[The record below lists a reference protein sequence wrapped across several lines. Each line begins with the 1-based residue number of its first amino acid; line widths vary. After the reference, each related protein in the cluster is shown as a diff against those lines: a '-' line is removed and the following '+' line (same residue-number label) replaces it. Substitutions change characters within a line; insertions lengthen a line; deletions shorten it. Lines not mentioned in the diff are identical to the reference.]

1 MGKIF
6 CPSICP
12 PLQRG
17 ERLFVF
23 ISKERDRDGKEIRYS
38 EIVCSLI
45 RRCRKN
51 NPEPNK
57 VEDKGNKE
65 IRDKEKKEK
74 EIVVFVV

>member
-1 MGKIF
+1 MGKVF

-17 ERLFVF
+17 ERLFVY
-23 ISKERDRDGKEIRYS
+23 KEREMEKRFVIVKSSVRDK
-38 EIVCSLI
+38 
-45 RRCRKN
+45 RCRKN

-74 EIVVFVV
+74 RL